1 MYIRVY
7 MYIYVATKSIRAGQR
22 CVYGCTW
29 VYLYVYLLT
38 HTQVYIVYM
47 CVCMCARTHA
57 HVVTV
62 KHMHVQVHALCAPH
76 AAAWERLTR
85 VLATAIGAALF
96 NKDGHE
102 TQDAVAPAGQGPQL
116 CTAEHAHG
124 QTGMSSRR
132 SESKQRGRVSE
143 GGSSG
148 AHEPA
153 ATRRPRRAAGHGG
166 GRAGQRGHHDSGWP
180 RSIRAAAVLRGRFE
194 RVWNCP
200 EPRALHLTITGW

>member
-1 MYIRVY
+1 MY
-7 MYIYVATKSIRAGQR
+7 MYMHSAHLTPRPA
-22 CVYGCTW
+22 
-29 VYLYVYLLT
+29 LL
-38 HTQVYIVYM
+38 
-47 CVCMCARTHA
+47 AS
-57 HVVTV
+57 
-62 KHMHVQVHALCAPH
+62 LD
-76 AAAWERLTR
+76 RLTR
-85 VLATAIGAALF
+85 VLATAIGSALF

-180 RSIRAAAVLRGRFE
+180 RSTRAAAVLRGRFE

-200 EPRALHLTITGW
+200 EPRALHLKITGW